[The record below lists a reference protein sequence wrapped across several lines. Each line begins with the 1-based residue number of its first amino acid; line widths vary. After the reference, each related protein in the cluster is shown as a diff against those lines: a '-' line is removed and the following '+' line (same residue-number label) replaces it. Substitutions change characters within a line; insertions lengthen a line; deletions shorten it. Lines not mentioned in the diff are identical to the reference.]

1 MTTIRRE
8 GPAVNEANPAGVW
21 DRQTICNE
29 RTRSPRSARLLP
41 EIPLEDFCP
50 IHLMTDGDCTVAC
63 LQACRDLAVLIADY
77 EIFWRWEYGRSA

>member
-1 MTTIRRE
+1 MTGRE

-41 EIPLEDFCP
+41 EIPLCP
-50 IHLMTDGDCTVAC
+50 VHMLTGQKCD
-63 LQACRDLAVLIADY
+63 QACEPNRSALLLLIADLDLY
-77 EIFWRWEYGRSA
+77 WWTVARREMVA